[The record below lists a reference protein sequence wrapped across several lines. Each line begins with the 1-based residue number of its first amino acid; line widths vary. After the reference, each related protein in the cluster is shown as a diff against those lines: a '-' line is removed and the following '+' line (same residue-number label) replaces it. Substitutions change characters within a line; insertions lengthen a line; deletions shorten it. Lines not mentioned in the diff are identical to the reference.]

1 MPSRGPFRFVA
12 GVALLGAALVSS
24 GDALAAPTRAF
35 AFTEVDHE
43 PREGREKPT
52 PAHIA
57 ELKKAAL
64 EAPKDRTKRF
74 ELVHALMQM
83 GDLQN
88 ALTEAKAWREKDA
101 YNLVVVRLLGDIYS
115 ELGEKEQARRTYSAI
130 VELLPKDLESQ
141 RALATVLKQSGDLQG
156 AYDRLLAA
164 TTIKADDVRMG
175 FELADVAQRLGRAD
189 ESLKRF
195 EEIVDAKTTPEAVRY
210 PAKQRLAQAYS
221 QKRREALGRNDAAAA
236 TELGKKIDALGI
248 HGGAVND
255 IKVYLTWDT
264 DRTDVDLWRRIFA
277 QLPQYE
283 VENPSG
289 EKIFYSHRTGA
300 GGDALF
306 DDVTTGYG
314 PESYTAKDAA
324 RGTYTVKVNYFSSRR
339 SAFNEA
345 RGEVVV
351 ILHEG
356 TADEERHVVPYR
368 LFQDKQT
375 VTVARIEVKP

>member
-1 MPSRGPFRFVA
+1 MPGLGCGRFVSS
-12 GVALLGAALVSS
+12 VALFGAALLSS
-24 GDALAAPTRAF
+24 GDALAAPARAF

-52 PAHIA
+52 PARVA
-57 ELKKAAL
+57 ELRKSVE

-83 GDLQN
+83 GDLPG

-164 TTIKADDVRMG
+164 TSIKSDDVRMA
-175 FELADVAQRLGRAD
+175 FELADVAQRLGHAD

-195 EEIVDAKTTPEAVRY
+195 EEIVESKTTAEAIRY
-210 PAKQRLAQAYS
+210 PAKQRLAQAYA
-221 QKRREALGRNDAAAA
+221 QKRREALTRSDAPEAAS
-236 TELGKKIDALGI
+236 LGKKIDALGI

-264 DRTDVDLWRRIFA
+264 DRTDVDLW
-277 QLPQYE
+277 

-289 EKIFYSHRTGA
+289 EKIFYSHRQGA

-324 RGTYTVKVNYFSSRR
+324 RGVYTVKVNYFSSRR

-356 TADEERHVVPYR
+356 TEGEERHVVPYR